1 VSISTSPALR
11 CPRCSA
17 QVFAGS
23 DWCTLCYADLRPAP
37 PAPPE
42 PAAPPVDRAPAPAP
56 VGAAVNGETPDQ
68 PGRRGKHARP
78 APAGAVGGAGST
90 SGASAEAA
98 ALADRLLAE
107 LAASGADN
115 PLGVLTTVLDTRA
128 KRMAAGA
135 SAAGAVTC
143 VLILLMWAVGAL
155 L

>member
-37 PAPPE
+37 PEP
-42 PAAPPVDRAPAPAP
+42 PAAPPVERALATAP
-56 VGAAVNGETPDQ
+56 VGPAVNGATPDQ

-78 APAGAVGGAGST
+78 DPAGAVGGAGNT
-90 SGASAEAA
+90 PGASAEAA

-107 LAASGADN
+107 LAASEAAN
-115 PLGVLTTVLDTRA
+115 PLGVLTTVLDTRG
-128 KRMAAGA
+128 KRVAAGA
-135 SAAGAVTC
+135 SAAGAVTI
-143 VLILLMWAVGAL
+143 VLVLLMWVVGAL